1 MGLHN
6 FIKIVLLL
14 RCLFIKRRQT
24 LDKPPNVG
32 KLSRDISVSRFL
44 IFNLNVLETV
54 MLIQAT
60 YFLQLDGFAYT
71 TAKIANVL
79 NHSVV
84 NLVCMTIY
92 WGGFIE
98 SLTSPS

>member
-1 MGLHN
+1 
-6 FIKIVLLL
+6 
-14 RCLFIKRRQT
+14 
-24 LDKPPNVG
+24 
-32 KLSRDISVSRFL
+32 
-44 IFNLNVLETV
+44 